1 MTTHRPLTNKKLRKT
16 IPIGIAIILAIVAV
30 VLARKRLGADD
41 ATQAAVFHAVR
52 GPLTITV
59 TESGTIRARDMV
71 IIKNEVE
78 GRRAIISLVPEG
90 TRVKRGDLLV
100 ELDASSLIDNRLDQD
115 IRVQNAH
122 AAFINAQETL
132 AVVENQAK
140 SDVDRAHLT
149 FQFARDDLRKYIE
162 GDYPNELKRT
172 EAQITL
178 AEEELIRVR
187 ETLKWSR
194 ELAEDKYISQTELE
208 ADALMEKKRALDLDL
223 ARNNLRLLTEFVYK
237 RNMAQLESD
246 VQQSEM
252 ALERVKRKARA
263 DTVQAQANL
272 KAREAEYSRQKDR
285 LAKIA
290 EQIVKARIVAPMD
303 GQVIYATSAQQRR
316 WNVEPLAEGIEVR
329 ERQDLIHLPATAS
342 TMAEISIHESNLQK
356 VNLGLPAVITVDALP
371 GRQYAGVVARIA
383 PLPDA
388 QSMWMNPDLKIYN
401 TDIHIN
407 NSDDTLRPG
416 MSCQARIV
424 VAEYDDALYIPIQ
437 AVIRVGNQP
446 TVYVAHGRSV
456 QPRPVEI
463 GLDNNRMVHIL
474 SGLDE
479 GEAVLLTPPLGDATA
494 AESTPAEPEIWTEE
508 NAVPPVPDAHPYPAT
523 ADPEAETDRPADPAP
538 KPERTRTRSDNAR
551 GTRPDAARAGQ
562 RRTP

>member
-1 MTTHRPLTNKKLRKT
+1 MTTHRPMKNNTLRKAV
-16 IPIGIAIILAIVAV
+16 PIGMAAILAIVVAG
-30 VLARKRLGADD
+30 LARKRFGPDD
-41 ATQAAVFHAVR
+41 TTQASVFHAVR
-52 GPLTITV
+52 GPLTIAV
-59 TESGTIRARDMV
+59 TESGTIQARDMV

-90 TRVKRGDLLV
+90 ARVKKGDLLV
-100 ELDASSLIDNRLDQD
+100 ELDASSLIDSRLDQE

-122 AAFINAQETL
+122 ATFINAQETL

-140 SDVDRAHLT
+140 SDVDKAKLT

-178 AEEELIRVR
+178 AEEELTRAR

-194 ELAEDKYISQTELE
+194 TLAEDKYISQTELQ
-208 ADALMEKKRALDLDL
+208 ADELMEKKRGLDLSL

-237 RNMAQLESD
+237 RNIAQLESD
-246 VQQSEM
+246 VQQAEM
-252 ALERVKRKARA
+252 ALERSIRKARA
-263 DTVQAQANL
+263 DTVQARANL
-272 KAREAEYSRQKDR
+272 KAREAEYTRQKDR
-285 LAKIA
+285 LSKIE

-303 GQVIYATSAQQRR
+303 GQVVYATSAQRRR

-356 VNLGLPAVITVDALP
+356 VNVGLPAVVTVDALP
-371 GRQYAGVVARIA
+371 DRQYAGVVARIA

-401 TDIHIN
+401 TDIHIDN
-407 NSDDTLRPG
+407 GDDALRPG
-416 MSCQARIV
+416 MSCRARIV

-437 AVIRVGNQP
+437 AVIRVGHQP
-446 TVYVAHGRSV
+446 TVYVVDGRSV

-474 SGLDE
+474 SGLEQGD
-479 GEAVLLTPPLGDATA
+479 AVLLTPPLGEATV
-494 AESTPAEPEIWTEE
+494 AESTTDATEPWMED
-508 NAVPPVPDAHPYPAT
+508 NAAVPPAAEPGIPSS
-523 ADPEAETDRPADPAP
+523 PEAETDRPADSAP
-538 KPERTRTRSDNAR
+538 KPERTRTR
-551 GTRPDAARAGQ
+551 PDGARAGQ
-562 RRTP
+562 RPRRTP